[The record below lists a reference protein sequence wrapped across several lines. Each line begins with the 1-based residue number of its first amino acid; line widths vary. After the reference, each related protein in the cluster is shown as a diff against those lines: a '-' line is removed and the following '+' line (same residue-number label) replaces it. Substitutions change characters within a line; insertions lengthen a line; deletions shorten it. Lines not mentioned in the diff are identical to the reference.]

1 MTQRW
6 RALLAAVLLCV
17 VSGAAA
23 AQTRSGFEIGPEI
36 YYYSYREPNFVVQTG
51 PFAGVDAKYTFKSG
65 SWFLTLNGNGDIG
78 YLDYKSN
85 ASGRLDGIW
94 NYKAELRALV
104 GDDLL
109 LSGASQVYVSPY
121 TGFGYRLLYEA
132 QSGRTTTL
140 NFAAYDR
147 LSQYFYLPFGVRLGI
162 PAGGWLL
169 RPSVEY
175 DLFLYGLQKSYVSG
189 LAAAPGI
196 VAQGDATN
204 RQRSGYG
211 LRGEFLVEAP
221 MFPGIAFGPF
231 VRWWHVGTS
240 RPTTLAATGGAV
252 IIAAEPNNDTLELGA
267 TLRWR
272 F

>member
-6 RALLAAVLLCV
+6 RPLLAAVLFCL

-23 AQTRSGFEIGPEI
+23 AQTRRGFEIGPEI
-36 YYYSYREPNFVVQTG
+36 YYYAYREPNFISQIG
-51 PFAGVDAKYTFKSG
+51 AFAGIDAKYTVKSG
-65 SWFLTLNGNGDIG
+65 SWFLTLNGNGDLG
-78 YLDYKSN
+78 YLDYKSST
-85 ASGRLDGIW
+85 SGRLDGIW

-104 GDDLL
+104 GRDLL
-109 LSGASQVYVSPY
+109 LPGAGEVYVSPY
-121 TGFGYRLLYEA
+121 TGFGYRLLYEP

-140 NFAAYDR
+140 GFSAYDR
-147 LSQYFYLPFGVRLGI
+147 LSQYFYLPFGVRLDI

-189 LAAAPGI
+189 LAAAPGV
-196 VAQGDATN
+196 VAEDDATN

-221 MFPGIAFGPF
+221 RMPGIAFGPF
-231 VRWWHVGTS
+231 VRWWHIGTS
-240 RPTTLAATGGAV
+240 RPTTLAATGSAV
-252 IIAAEPNNDTLELGA
+252 IIATEPTNNTLELGA
-267 TLRWR
+267 TLHWR

>member
-6 RALLAAVLLCV
+6 RPLLAAVLCCL

-36 YYYSYREPNFVVQTG
+36 YYYAYREPNFISQIG
-51 PFAGVDAKYTFKSG
+51 AFAGVDAQYTVKSD
-65 SWFLTLNGNGDIG
+65 SWFLTLNGNGDLG
-78 YLDYKSN
+78 YLDYKSST
-85 ASGRLDGIW
+85 SGRLDGIW
-94 NYKAELRALV
+94 NYKAELRALA
-104 GDDLL
+104 GRDLL
-109 LSGASQVYVSPY
+109 LPGAGEVYVSPY
-121 TGFGYRLLYEA
+121 TGFGYRLLYEP

-140 NFAAYDR
+140 GFSAYDR

-189 LAAAPGI
+189 LAAAPGV
-196 VAQGDATN
+196 VAEGDATN

-221 MFPGIAFGPF
+221 RMPGIAFGPF

-252 IIAAEPNNDTLELGA
+252 IIATEPNNNTLELGA
-267 TLRWR
+267 TLHWR